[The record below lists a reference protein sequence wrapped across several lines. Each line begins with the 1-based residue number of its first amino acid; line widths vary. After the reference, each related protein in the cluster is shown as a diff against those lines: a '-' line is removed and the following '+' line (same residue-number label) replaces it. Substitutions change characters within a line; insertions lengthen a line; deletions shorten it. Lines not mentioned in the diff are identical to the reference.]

1 MAVVQIDHNAR
12 GGAFRV
18 NKSTRQ
24 RLRNRKRRIEHRLRD
39 IAWSPQDQPMLRG
52 TNVHYEIADR
62 TRAIDVGG
70 MPAMH
75 VLAKR
80 VGLANGI
87 DERLHLL
94 KVHLPYHESD
104 HVLNIAL
111 NILSGGTCLEDLE
124 LRRNDESY
132 LNALG
137 TQRIPDPTTAGD
149 FCRRF
154 DEGHVEVLMRVINR
168 ARLRVWKHQP
178 DEFFERAIVE
188 ADGTLAPTTGE
199 CKQGMDISYDG
210 QWGFHP
216 LIVSLANTAEP
227 LFLVNRSGNRPSQEG
242 AAERFDQALTLTRRA
257 GFRSTLFRGD
267 TDFSQTKHLDRW
279 DAAGVKFVFGMDAMA
294 NLVQMADAL
303 PPEAWCP
310 LVRRAR
316 DIKTEPRAKPE
327 RVKERIVLER
337 RFENLHLL
345 KEDVTQFDYSPG
357 ACDKTYRIVVVRK
370 NLTRER
376 GQEVLWSE
384 HRYFFYI
391 TNLRDESA
399 EEVVFLANDRCDQ
412 ENLIAQLKSGVC
424 ALRMPVDTLVSNW
437 AYMVMASLAWSLKA
451 WFALMLPV
459 FGRWREQHL
468 AERQRLLRME
478 FRTFLDEII
487 RVPAQI
493 VRTGRRIVVRLLAWR
508 PMLHAFLRGTTVLRC

>member
-1 MAVVQIDHNAR
+1 M
-12 GGAFRV
+12 F
-18 NKSTRQ
+18 
-24 RLRNRKRRIEHRLRD
+24 
-39 IAWSPQDQPMLRG
+39 RG
-52 TNVHYEIADR
+52 TNVHYELAER

-80 VGLANGI
+80 IGLASDI
-87 DERLHLL
+87 DEQLHLL

-124 LRRNDESY
+124 LRRNDENY
-132 LNALG
+132 LNSLG

-154 DEGHVEVLMRVINR
+154 DEADVEVLMRVINR
-168 ARLRVWKHQP
+168 ARLRVWKRQP
-178 DEFFERAIVE
+178 DDFFERAIIE
-188 ADGTLAPTTGE
+188 ADGTFAPTTGE

-227 LFLVNRSGNRPSQEG
+227 LFLVNRSGNRPSHEG
-242 AAERFDQALTLTRRA
+242 AAERFDQALALTRRA
-257 GFRSTLFRGD
+257 GFRSTIFRGD

-279 DAAGVKFVFGMDAMA
+279 DTAGVGFVFGMDAMA

-303 PPEAWCP
+303 PPAAWRG
-310 LVRRAR
+310 LERQAR
-316 DIKTEPRAKPE
+316 DIKTAPRAKPE
-327 RVKERIVLER
+327 RVKARIVLER
-337 RFENLHLL
+337 AFESLYLL
-345 KEDVTQFDYSPG
+345 KEEVTEFDYSPA
-357 ACDKTYRIVVVRK
+357 ACDKTYRMVVVRK
-370 NLTRER
+370 NLTREC
-376 GQEVLWSE
+376 GQKVLWAE

-399 EEVVFLANDRCDQ
+399 EQVVFLANDRCNQ
-412 ENLIAQLKSGVC
+412 ENLIAQLKSGVR

-468 AERQRLLRME
+468 LEKQRLLQME
-478 FRTFLDEII
+478 FRTFLNEII

-493 VRTGRRIVVRLLAWR
+493 VRTGRRIVVRFLAWR
-508 PMLHAFLRGTTVLRC
+508 PMLHVFLRGATVLRC